1 MCDAATGAVNCVNAI
16 TPTAEV
22 CDGKDNNCN
31 GTIDEGFDVG
41 AACDNG
47 VVGACRKT
55 GVKVCNSVGTG
66 TICNAGSTTVG
77 DEVCDGD
84 DNDCDGLVD
93 EAPLP
98 GWACP
103 AEPRWAS
110 AGRERPCAWVVRST
124 CSSVGPTEEVCDG
137 LDNNCNGSVDENL
150 PMTGM
155 ECRPPGLPPGPILG
169 ECRPGRLICTGPAGW
184 VCQGGVGPRPRYAT
198 ARTTTATASSTPAR
212 CARPAPAA

>member
-1 MCDAATGAVNCVNAI
+1 M
-16 TPTAEV
+16 
-22 CDGKDNNCN
+22 
-31 GTIDEGFDVG
+31 
-41 AACDNG
+41 
-47 VVGACRKT
+47 GACRKT

-98 GWACP
+98 GV
-103 AEPRWAS
+103 
-110 AGRERPCAWVVRST
+110 GVPCGTPVGECRQGTTMCQGGKLT

-169 ECRPGRLICTGPAGW
+169 ECKPGRPICTGAGGW
-184 VCQGGVGPRPRYAT
+184 VCQGGVGPAPEVCDGKDNNCDGIVDTGADVPDRAP
-198 ARTTTATASSTPAR
+198 PA
-212 CARPAPAA
+212 